1 MRSISKSL
9 KKKIMF
15 ASLFLV
21 FSTFQAS
28 AQDPFD
34 DNVDDQNAPAAP
46 IDGLIVVGLIAGSVY
61 GIKKIRKSKD

>member
-34 DNVDDQNAPAAP
+34 DNVDDQNPPGVP
-46 IDGLIVVGLIAGSVY
+46 IDGFIIAGLVAGSIL
-61 GIKKIRKSKD
+61 GIKKIKKPQY